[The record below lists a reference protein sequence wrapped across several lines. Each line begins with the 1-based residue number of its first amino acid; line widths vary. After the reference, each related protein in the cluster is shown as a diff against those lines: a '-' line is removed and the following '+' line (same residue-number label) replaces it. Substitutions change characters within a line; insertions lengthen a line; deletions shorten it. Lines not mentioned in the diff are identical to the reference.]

1 MPAVS
6 AIILAGGR
14 SRRLGI
20 DKRSLFLT
28 SARSQLS
35 ETIERMTHVADDIVV
50 AGDPADD
57 VANRATVVADAQA
70 GIGPIAGLLTG
81 LCSVRHERAVV
92 VACDLPFL
100 SLELLRGL
108 LAVPRDYALLVPR
121 RDDGTLEML
130 HAVYSTSIVAI
141 LREYIRSGER
151 RLSGLLSALESSGQL
166 VRVVDDDWARRYDPA
181 LRSYF
186 NLNTPA
192 DLQWAR
198 NELRGDRGDPSA

>member
-6 AIILAGGR
+6 GIILAGGR

-35 ETIERMTHVADDIVV
+35 ETVERMTYVADDIVV
-50 AGDPADD
+50 AGDPPGD
-57 VANRATVVADAQA
+57 VADRAMVVADAQA
-70 GIGPIAGLLTG
+70 GIGPLAGLLTG
-81 LCSVRHERAVV
+81 LSSIRHERAVV

-100 SLELLRGL
+100 NLDLLRGL

-130 HAVYSTSIVAI
+130 HAVYSA
-141 LREYIRSGER
+141 LA
-151 RLSGLLSALESSGQL
+151 SAVSPGYQ
-166 VRVVDDDWARRYDPA
+166 AR
-181 LRSYF
+181 
-186 NLNTPA
+186 
-192 DLQWAR
+192 
-198 NELRGDRGDPSA
+198 